1 MVSPEGCIGQGL
13 ISVVMTLPAQHRGQQ
28 ASKLQVRT
36 LPSSWNKMHV
46 LFPSIHGEEP
56 KCGPICI
63 PSCAVIVRT
72 RYSGLCTRCKQA
84 GKLTCV
90 LQGFSAQ
97 AVYASQQPNALSHA

>member
-46 LFPSIHGEEP
+46 RFPSIHGKEP
-56 KCGPICI
+56 KCGPY
-63 PSCAVIVRT
+63 AYR
-72 RYSGLCTRCKQA
+72 L
-84 GKLTCV
+84 
-90 LQGFSAQ
+90 AQ
-97 AVYASQQPNALSHA
+97 SL